1 MALDLPAGHAPIQYQ
16 ITRQHKDRQQI
27 SSSCPK
33 RHPGATDEHLEGRVN
48 TTSDRSTT
56 IAGLRTAFKAPGYS
70 GKKPYKVSP

>member
-33 RHPGATDEHLEGRVN
+33 RRPGATDEHLEGQVN
-48 TTSDRSTT
+48 TT